1 MTTLEIKVPDDLDL
15 ASGTSREELTGVAR
29 LLFALHLFKLGKVT
43 AAQAATMSGLS
54 WRQLL
59 AEAAA
64 QGIPAV
70 SWDDEE
76 LDAERLVVAE
86 GQ

>member
-1 MTTLEIKVPDDLDL
+1 MTTLEIKVPDDVDL

-29 LLFALHLFKLGKVT
+29 LLFALHLFKLGKIT
-43 AAQAATMSGLS
+43 TAQAATMTCLS
-54 WRQLL
+54 WRQFL

-70 SWDDEE
+70 SWDDED
-76 LDAERLVVAE
+76 LDAERSVVAE
-86 GQ
+86 GR